1 MELVYFIIL
10 ILVVLGLLLNLT
22 LSFIMLAWVKKD
34 KIVETPRL
42 VLYANI
48 IHIAVF
54 LAFIYTIFFEDG
66 YAGGMLYLFISIPVM
81 MFNVGILIRSIR
93 ERRHS

>member
-48 IHIAVF
+48 IHKYF
-54 LAFIYTIFFEDG
+54 WRL
-66 YAGGMLYLFISIPVM
+66 SIPSFSKTVM
-81 MFNVGILIRSIR
+81 LEACYTFSLVFQS
-93 ERRHS
+93 